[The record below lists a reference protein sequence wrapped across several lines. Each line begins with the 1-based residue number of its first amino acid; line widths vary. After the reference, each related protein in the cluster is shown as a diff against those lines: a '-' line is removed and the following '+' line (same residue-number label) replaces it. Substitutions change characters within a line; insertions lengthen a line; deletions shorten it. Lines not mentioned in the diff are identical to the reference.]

1 MCGESRKHG
10 FEWEC
15 QRATSG
21 STPNI
26 PIIFITALGDT
37 EDKVKGLSLGAVDY
51 ITKPFTIT
59 ATMQKNHLPKP
70 KISQSQSTIA
80 ISS

>member
-1 MCGESRKHG
+1 
-10 FEWEC
+10 
-15 QRATSG
+15 
-21 STPNI
+21 
-26 PIIFITALGDT
+26 
-37 EDKVKGLSLGAVDY
+37 LSLGAVDY